1 MKHFSRFLLNWESS
15 DSLHEKAQLLK
26 RYLVAASPEVE
37 VSHRVGP
44 DAAWALFWLASGK
57 IKTELRASDWQAW
70 GRAQSGLPDWL
81 WEECHAA
88 AGDWAEVVAW
98 TGAPASPPEN
108 TTLELNFSNE
118 STPPPATDASLS
130 EWMEWAILP
139 LAQLSDAQKKERVLQ
154 AWSNLSGPERRVL
167 NRLLSGSLRRGQPD
181 EAVFEGIERAWG
193 VPAPVVAARL
203 SRARVGGDPFSH
215 TNWLRGLI
223 APRIPGETGWE
234 CARRFSQ
241 LKPLLID
248 DPSGLG
254 PLPLWQAD
262 WLASGERAWIELG
275 TAADFWIWSEAKA
288 SRAIECSEAKA
299 WLKTLPQGTLL
310 EVQYLES
317 SLGDL
322 RILDVRVFSGEDLS
336 HLPLNERLE
345 KLSAFSAPPKSIQIS
360 VPLSAGNWEQVRELL
375 QAGPPP
381 LYRGILLRPRDGS
394 SVTWEWKASS
404 RRVRALLLYAHSQGG
419 PSEFTFAVAQESKW
433 VGLVKT
439 REGLSPKAWD
449 ALDSWCRE
457 NTLERFGPTRQ
468 VSPER
473 FFELSLQSV
482 TRNSRTKSGV
492 SVIGARVEREVL
504 GVTLETATPLTEV
517 QSWLGI
523 GKDDGRS

>member
-1 MKHFSRFLLNWESS
+1 MKRFSRFLQNWESS

-26 RYLVAASPEVE
+26 RTLLAASEA
-37 VSHRVGP
+37 

-98 TGAPASPPEN
+98 TGTPASPPEN
-108 TTLELNFSNE
+108 ATLELNFSAE
-118 STPPPATDASLS
+118 STPPPATDAQLS

-139 LAQLSDAQKKERVLQ
+139 LAHLSDAQKKDRVLQ
-154 AWSNLSGPERRVL
+154 AWSNLAGPERRVL

-203 SRARVGGDPFSH
+203 SRTRAGGDPFSP
-215 TNWLRGLI
+215 TDWLRGLI
-223 APRIPGETGWE
+223 APRIPNEPGWE

-254 PLPLWQAD
+254 PLPSWQAD

-275 TAADFWIWSEAKA
+275 TAADFLVWSEASA
-288 SRAIECSEAKA
+288 PRAIECNEATS

-310 EVQYLES
+310 EAQYLEGGQ
-317 SLGDL
+317 GDL

-345 KLSAFSAPPKSIQIS
+345 KLSAFSAPPKTLQIS
-360 VPLSAGNWEQVRELL
+360 SPLHAGSWEETREILH
-375 QAGPPP
+375 AGPPP

-439 REGLSPKAWD
+439 REGLSSKAWD

-457 NTLERFGPTRQ
+457 NTVERFGPTRQ

-504 GVTLETATPLTEV
+504 GVTLETATPLSEV
-517 QSWLGI
+517 QSWLGV